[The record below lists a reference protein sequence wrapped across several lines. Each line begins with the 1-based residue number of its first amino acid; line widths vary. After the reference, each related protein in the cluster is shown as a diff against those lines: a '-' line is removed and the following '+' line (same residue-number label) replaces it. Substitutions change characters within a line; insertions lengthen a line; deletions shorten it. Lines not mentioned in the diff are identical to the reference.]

1 MFKDFFEK
9 VCAVEEGGPDDFEY
23 REIGTAWFD
32 DTSLD
37 LFERLSLSYA
47 GWRDGRRGLIE
58 IVDGTA
64 HSSYLNALHAKSL
77 AEIVSLAQLRHS
89 QLSETQDEIGRLGC
103 LIPSNKARLEKL
115 EEEIRLAGQDAMQ
128 TEGEDAGDDAPVF
141 EARQRER
148 ERCQLRRSLDA
159 DRTRLSSLH
168 AQQAFLRNDAAL
180 KLTLLIE
187 RYRERAARYLRAVD
201 GCRHQA
207 LCADIHPP
215 RIDDAAADIM
225 RQALDGNPSIGDDE
239 KEVR

>member
-9 VCAVEEGGPDDFEY
+9 VCAIEEGGSGDFEY
-23 REIGTAWFD
+23 RDIGTAWFD
-32 DTSLD
+32 DTSLG

-47 GWRDGRRGLIE
+47 GWHDGRRGLIK

-89 QLSETQDEIGRLGC
+89 QLSEAQDEIERLGC
-103 LIPSNKARLEKL
+103 SIPIGETRLENL
-115 EEEIRLAGQDAMQ
+115 EEEVRHAEQNTMQ
-128 TEGEDAGDDAPVF
+128 ADDEGDVPVF

-148 ERCQLRRSLDA
+148 ELCQLRRSLEA
-159 DRTRLSSLH
+159 DRTRLSSLR

-201 GCRHQA
+201 GCRRQA
-207 LCADIHPP
+207 LCAGVQPP

-225 RQALDGNPSIGDDE
+225 RQALNGNPSIDDE
-239 KEVR
+239 DKEARE